1 MDIPGFP
8 ARKAALKLLDA
19 VLRRGETLDVAA
31 HGALQGVKGAA
42 DKALARALA
51 GEVLRWLTDLDA
63 LIDSATRQALPD
75 DAKPR
80 SVLRLMLAG
89 WLRLETPPH
98 AVIAT
103 GLELLSGGPRRLAHG
118 VFSALV
124 RRGVSLPDYPTL
136 PADVAERI
144 RDADIVLPSLDAGDP
159 CFFEHV
165 NRPHPAITFDRMVD
179 GMVHFRDRFAKPI
192 WLEVFLLDGITALE
206 PAVDQIAHHAAR
218 IRPDRIQLNTVT
230 RPHAEGMALA
240 VPPQVLAGLA
250 ERFEP
255 KADVIADLG
264 ERGTG
269 PQTDV
274 AAEEILALLRRRPC
288 APDEIARGLG
298 AHPLVV
304 LKHLDKLLHQNRV
317 ALRAEGGRFFYHSP
331 SDVCA

>member
-1 MDIPGFP
+1 MTCSFRHVFGPVASRRLGRSLGVDLVPHKTCPYDCLYCQLGRTTNKTTERREYTPVADLLRELRAKLAAIPSPDYVTLSGSGEP
-8 ARKAALKLLDA
+8 TLHAGIARIIAGVKEMTETPVA
-19 VLRRGETLDVAA
+19 VLTNGARLHDPDVQEA
-31 HGALQGVKGAA
+31 
-42 DKALARALA
+42 
-51 GEVLRWLTDLDA
+51 
-63 LIDSATRQALPD
+63 
-75 DAKPR
+75 
-80 SVLRLMLAG
+80 
-89 WLRLETPPH
+89 
-98 AVIAT
+98 
-103 GLELLSGGPRRLAHG
+103 
-118 VFSALV
+118 
-124 RRGVSLPDYPTL
+124 
-136 PADVAERI
+136 I

>member
-1 MDIPGFP
+1 VASRRLGRSLGVDLVPHKTCPYDCLYCQLGRTTNKTTERREYTPVADLLRELRAKLAAIPSPDYVTLSGSGEP
-8 ARKAALKLLDA
+8 TLHAGIARIIAGVKEMTETPVA
-19 VLRRGETLDVAA
+19 VLTN
-31 HGALQGVKGAA
+31 GALLH
-42 DKALARALA
+42 D
-51 GEVLRWLTDLDA
+51 
-63 LIDSATRQALPD
+63 PD
-75 DAKPR
+75 VQEA
-80 SVLRLMLAG
+80 
-89 WLRLETPPH
+89 
-98 AVIAT
+98 
-103 GLELLSGGPRRLAHG
+103 
-118 VFSALV
+118 
-124 RRGVSLPDYPTL
+124 
-136 PADVAERI
+136 I